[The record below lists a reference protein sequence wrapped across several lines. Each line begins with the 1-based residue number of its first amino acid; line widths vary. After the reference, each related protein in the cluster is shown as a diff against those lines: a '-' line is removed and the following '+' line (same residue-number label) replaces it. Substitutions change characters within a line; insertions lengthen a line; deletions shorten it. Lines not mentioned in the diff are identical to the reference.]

1 MLLWYYVDN
10 KERKADP
17 FTAIRSSYLY
27 LESLKNA
34 ALDYEK
40 EWGFSFVYS
49 DKNKLEGNTVVMD
62 VDLS

>member
-1 MLLWYYVDN
+1 MGLG
-10 KERKADP
+10 KETRM

-49 DKNKLEGNTVVMD
+49 DKNKLEGNAVVMD
-62 VDLS
+62 VGLS

>member
-1 MLLWYYVDN
+1 MGLG
-10 KERKADP
+10 KEKRM

-49 DKNKLEGNTVVMD
+49 DKTDKNKLEGNAVVMD
-62 VDLS
+62 VGLS